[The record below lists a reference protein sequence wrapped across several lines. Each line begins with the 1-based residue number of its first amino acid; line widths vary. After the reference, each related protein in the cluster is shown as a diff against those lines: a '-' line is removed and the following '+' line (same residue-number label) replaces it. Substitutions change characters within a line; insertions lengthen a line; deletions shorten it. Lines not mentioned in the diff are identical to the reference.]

1 MQPNMLLVLDDDE
14 ARAADLLRLLR
25 FAGVEGIVDGDPLSG
40 NWRAVMVSD
49 SAQARHADAL
59 RGLVERNVPLIL
71 VEYLGGQRSALPA
84 SSWVAKLGWPLQQA
98 ALNAAL
104 RQADATHPA
113 RLPADFRPLVGQSP
127 AMQRVRR
134 MVQQVAPSEATVLI
148 LGESGTG
155 KEVIARNVH
164 QLSARR
170 DKPFI
175 PLNCGAI
182 PAELLESELFGH
194 EKGAFTGAF
203 SSRPGRFELAEGGT
217 LFLDEIGDMP
227 MPMQVKLL
235 RVLQERSYERVGG
248 REPRKADVRV
258 IAATH
263 RDLEERIRQGEF
275 REDLYYRLNV
285 FPIETAPLRT
295 MPEDLPLLVEEM
307 IGRLEREGRGSLSL
321 TPGAM
326 AVLSRYAWPGNVREL
341 ANLIE
346 RLSIM
351 YPDQPVEIH
360 DLPPRYLEGIDLTEL
375 ASTMPHGAASGGGGS
390 FAGLD
395 ESVDSAS
402 YAAQHDTH
410 VSSAPADTPPTEIRP
425 DAFDLPD
432 DGIDLKALLEGL
444 EVRLINQALA
454 RNDGV
459 VAQAARMLGVRRTTL
474 VEKMRKYGLARE

>member
-1 MQPNMLLVLDDDE
+1 MQPNMLLVLDDNE
-14 ARAADLLRLLR
+14 ARAADMLRLLR
-25 FAGVEGIVDGDPLSG
+25 FAGVEGVLHGDAESES
-40 NWRAVMVSD
+40 WRAVMVAG
-49 SAQARHADAL
+49 SAQARHADVLQAL
-59 RGLVERNVPLIL
+59 AERKVPLVL
-71 VEYLGGQRSALPA
+71 VEYEGGARSALPA
-84 SSWVAKLGWPLQQA
+84 SSWVAKLGWPLRQT

-104 RQADATHPA
+104 RQADACHPS

-235 RVLQERSYERVGG
+235 RVLQERTYERVGG

-285 FPIETAPLRT
+285 FPIETAPLRS
-295 MPEDLPLLVEEM
+295 MAEDLPLLVDEM
-307 IGRLEREGRGSLSL
+307 IARLERDGRGSLR
-321 TPGAM
+321 
-326 AVLSRYAWPGNVREL
+326 LSPAALAALGQYAWPGNVREL
-341 ANLIE
+341 ANLVE
-346 RLSIM
+346 RLGIL
-351 YPDQPVEIH
+351 YPDEVVGPA
-360 DLPPRYLEGIDLTEL
+360 DLPARYLEGVDLSAL
-375 ASTMPHGAASGGGGS
+375 GPALDPAA
-390 FAGLD
+390 D
-395 ESVDSAS
+395 NVSAS
-402 YAAQHDTH
+402 SHALADDAQ
-410 VSSAPADTPPTEIRP
+410 VSAPRADIPSSPGAGN
-425 DAFDLPD
+425 AFDLPE
-432 DGIDLKALLEGL
+432 DGVDLKVLLEEL
-444 EVRLINQALA
+444 EVRLIQQALD
-454 RNDGV
+454 RTDGV
-459 VAQAARMLGVRRTTL
+459 VAQAARLLSVRRTTL
-474 VEKMRKYGLARE
+474 VEKMRKYQLVREAVES

>member
-1 MQPNMLLVLDDDE
+1 MQASEVLVLDGDG
-14 ARAADLLRLLR
+14 ARAAEVVKLLR
-25 FAGVEGIVDGDPLSG
+25 FAGVPARTEAIDAPEH
-40 NWRAVMVSD
+40 WRAIFFAGPLPEEHEVFL
-49 SAQARHADAL
+49 AGQA
-59 RGLVERNVPLIL
+59 ERKTPLIL
-71 VEYLGGQRSALPA
+71 LETDKPARTGLPA
-84 SSWVAKLGWPLQQA
+84 SSLVARLSWPFSLPALQA
-98 ALNAAL
+98 VL
-104 RQADATHPA
+104 RQADAVHPA
-113 RLPADFRPLVGQSP
+113 AMPPDFRPLVGESP
-127 AMQRVRR
+127 AMQRIRGMVRK
-134 MVQQVAPSEATVLI
+134 VAPSEATVLI

-164 QLSARR
+164 QFSARR

-194 EKGAFTGAF
+194 EKGAFTGAL

-235 RVLQERSYERVGG
+235 RVLQERTYERVGG
-248 REPRKADVRV
+248 RETRKANVRI

-285 FPIETAPLRT
+285 FPIETASLRD
-295 MPEDLPLLVEEM
+295 MSEDLPLLVEEM

-326 AVLSRYAWPGNVREL
+326 AVLSRYPWPGNVREL

-346 RLSIM
+346 RLSIL

-375 ASTMPHGAASGGGGS
+375 ASVMSHGAASGGGGS
-390 FAGLD
+390 STGLD
-395 ESVDSAS
+395 AGVDPAS
-402 YAAQHDTH
+402 QAAQHDTH
-410 VSSAPADTPPTEIRP
+410 VSSAPADTPPTVIRP
-425 DAFDLPD
+425 DAFDLPEE
-432 DGIDLKALLEGL
+432 GLDLKALLEGL